1 MKISISSD
9 HGAYDLKEFLKE
21 KLGSD
26 YEIIDHGCFSKES
39 CDYPIYASKV
49 AMDIRDKMCDLG
61 IVLCTNGI
69 GVSIVA
75 NKYKGVRCALC
86 LNTDMAYHAKTHND
100 ANCLSLGSTN
110 QSFSEA
116 LEIAKIFLNTS
127 FSNEERHTRR
137 VNQIKNIEENN
148 L

>member
-1 MKISISSD
+1 MKISIGCD
-9 HGAYDLKEFLKE
+9 HGAFELKEFLKDNLKE
-21 KLGSD
+21 

-39 CDYPIYASKV
+39 CDYPLFAKEVALDIKSKT
-49 AMDIRDKMCDLG
+49 ADLG

-75 NKYKGVRCALC
+75 NKIKGVRCALC

-110 QSFSEA
+110 QTFAEA
-116 LEIAKIFLNTS
+116 LEITKTFLTTS
-127 FSNEERHTRR
+127 FSNEERHSRR
-137 VNQIKNIEENN
+137 VNQIKKIEENI
-148 L
+148 